1 MKKGILQRASKHPN
15 LFEDEKVVIVKDCV
29 VSIDR
34 NSVDSYRNSKELE
47 ASLAIQKQLPTP
59 IVKKNESMI
68 AIRRDYTPKLLLT
81 PPCKETFY
89 EYLGISKPTSPTSDF
104 EDTATPSSNKRT
116 SIRVNCRETMLY
128 QNKRENNDLPVIVQV
143 AKIKKLTD
151 NTVNAPIIQ
160 YKSSMTPSTS
170 KSGNETPKKSCMER
184 IDYLKTPPG
193 IKNELTNNLSTNA
206 HGNGKQILY
215 EKKILCESSGT
226 APVRTKP
233 FVILKKCHP
242 QAQQDHTITSYTS
255 VKPSTSSEKS
265 PLKTSETLTISKSP
279 ETNREIANISK
290 VKDTTSSIIANEN
303 SQNIN
308 KINNKINIIFKL
320 NDKSKNSL
328 RKNLIMRRRGQKAL
342 SKKIRKSTRDTKT
355 SDTSSSSSC
364 SNLNTEHSLIDV
376 KSFCSV
382 ETQTGLKEEIKLE
395 VEEEKEDVILTRSI
409 SAITDNNPL
418 QANEPT
424 EHIYFENNILVTLQQ
439 STISFFQF
447 DNLSFLLKKGV
458 ADFKLL
464 DVFKR
469 KLHDTEVDVE
479 NKCQRIC
486 YSELNSYPIYVEMRA
501 KQKQL
506 EDPIQCPIVFLY
518 CNIYYMDHRQALR
531 HSSVH
536 LDTVKSLICDITYTT
551 IPNSSYFVISWQE
564 QQNESKNFSGLCK
577 YNLTPNLDLAKLA
590 SIRQFPQL
598 NYQIKHMSCIKDS
611 KLVTIGNT
619 EISLFNYI
627 SGDLLISV
635 DLHKD
640 YGINLTTFAFREN
653 YLFMVRLADTEIT
666 NEKQVNVFCFN
677 KFDGNTFKVI
687 HSATVELGAI
697 ERVVSTTT
705 TSTNHLLTTFNNG
718 SVMSIS
724 LDNFQEIHTKLSIN
738 EDRIFSADNRLIT
751 VHGRNVELSNFIDFF
766 IHS

>member
-1 MKKGILQRASKHPN
+1 
-15 LFEDEKVVIVKDCV
+15 
-29 VSIDR
+29 
-34 NSVDSYRNSKELE
+34 
-47 ASLAIQKQLPTP
+47 
-59 IVKKNESMI
+59 MI
-68 AIRRDYTPKLLLT
+68 AIRRDYTPKLLLS

-89 EYLGISKPTSPTSDF
+89 EYLGITKPTSPTSDF
-104 EDTATPSSNKRT
+104 EDTAITSSATKRT
-116 SIRVNCRETMLY
+116 SIRVNCNEMTII
-128 QNKRENNDLPVIVQV
+128 QNKREKNDLPVIVQV

-151 NTVNAPIIQ
+151 NVVNAPIIQ
-160 YKSSMTPSTS
+160 YKSSMIPSTS
-170 KSGNETPKKSCMER
+170 KSGNETPKSCMER
-184 IDYLKTPPG
+184 IDYLKSPPS
-193 IKNELTNNLSTNA
+193 IKNELLSNNSSPNA
-206 HGNGKQILY
+206 IGNGKPILY
-215 EKKILCESSGT
+215 EKKILCESSGIVH
-226 APVRTKP
+226 VRAKQL
-233 FVILKKCHP
+233 VILQKYHP
-242 QAQQDHTITSYTS
+242 EAKQDHSITSYTS
-255 VKPSTSSEKS
+255 VKPSTSSKSSEKPQTPS
-265 PLKTSETLTISKSP
+265 KTLTHRKSP
-279 ETNREIANISK
+279 ETKRVIANISK
-290 VKDTTSSIIANEN
+290 VKDSTSSMIANEN

-342 SKKIRKSTRDTKT
+342 SKKIRKSARDTKT
-355 SDTSSSSSC
+355 SDTSSSSISSSC
-364 SNLNTEHSLIDV
+364 SNINTEHSLIDV
-376 KSFCSV
+376 KSFRSV
-382 ETQTGLKEEIKLE
+382 ETQTGLKEEIKRE
-395 VEEEKEDVILTRSI
+395 VEEEKVDVTLTRAI
-409 SAITDNNPL
+409 CAITDNNPL

-447 DNLSFLLKKGV
+447 DNLSFMLKKGV

-486 YSELNSYPIYVEMRA
+486 FSDLNPYPIYVEMRA

-598 NYQIKHMSCIKDS
+598 NYQIKHMSCIKG
-611 KLVTIGNT
+611 KG
-619 EISLFNYI
+619 
-627 SGDLLISV
+627 
-635 DLHKD
+635 
-640 YGINLTTFAFREN
+640 
-653 YLFMVRLADTEIT
+653 
-666 NEKQVNVFCFN
+666 
-677 KFDGNTFKVI
+677 
-687 HSATVELGAI
+687 
-697 ERVVSTTT
+697 
-705 TSTNHLLTTFNNG
+705 
-718 SVMSIS
+718 
-724 LDNFQEIHTKLSIN
+724 
-738 EDRIFSADNRLIT
+738 
-751 VHGRNVELSNFIDFF
+751 
-766 IHS
+766 

>member
-1 MKKGILQRASKHPN
+1 
-15 LFEDEKVVIVKDCV
+15 
-29 VSIDR
+29 
-34 NSVDSYRNSKELE
+34 
-47 ASLAIQKQLPTP
+47 
-59 IVKKNESMI
+59 MI
-68 AIRRDYTPKLLLT
+68 SIRRDYTPKLSS
-81 PPCKETFY
+81 PPCKDTFY

-104 EDTATPSSNKRT
+104 EDTAIPSTNKR
-116 SIRVNCRETMLY
+116 SPIKSNCREMMIY
-128 QNKRENNDLPVIVQV
+128 KNKRENNDLPVIEQV

-151 NTVNAPIIQ
+151 NVVNAPIIQ
-160 YKSSMTPSTS
+160 YRSSMTPSTS

-184 IDYLKTPPG
+184 IDYLKSPTS
-193 IKNELTNNLSTNA
+193 IKNELITQNLSPNA
-206 HGNGKQILY
+206 VGNAKTVLY

-226 APVRTKP
+226 TPVRTKP

-242 QAQQDHTITSYTS
+242 EVEQEHSITSYTS

-265 PLKTSETLTISKSP
+265 PSSETLTNSKSS
-279 ETNREIANISK
+279 ETKRVIANISK
-290 VKDTTSSIIANEN
+290 IKDTTSSIIANEN

-342 SKKIRKSTRDTKT
+342 SKKIRKSTKDTKT

-382 ETQTGLKEEIKLE
+382 ETQTGLKEEIKWE
-395 VEEEKEDVILTRSI
+395 IDDEKEDVTLTRST
-409 SAITDNNPL
+409 SAITENNPL

-536 LDTVKSLICDITYTT
+536 LDTVKRYCDNSRSLTIDLIFDSLYFSLICDITYTT
-551 IPNSSYFVISWQE
+551 IPNTSYFVISWQE

-598 NYQIKHMSCIKDS
+598 NYQIKHMSCIKG
-611 KLVTIGNT
+611 KN
-619 EISLFNYI
+619 
-627 SGDLLISV
+627 
-635 DLHKD
+635 
-640 YGINLTTFAFREN
+640 
-653 YLFMVRLADTEIT
+653 
-666 NEKQVNVFCFN
+666 
-677 KFDGNTFKVI
+677 
-687 HSATVELGAI
+687 
-697 ERVVSTTT
+697 
-705 TSTNHLLTTFNNG
+705 
-718 SVMSIS
+718 
-724 LDNFQEIHTKLSIN
+724 
-738 EDRIFSADNRLIT
+738 
-751 VHGRNVELSNFIDFF
+751 
-766 IHS
+766 

>member
-1 MKKGILQRASKHPN
+1 
-15 LFEDEKVVIVKDCV
+15 
-29 VSIDR
+29 
-34 NSVDSYRNSKELE
+34 
-47 ASLAIQKQLPTP
+47 
-59 IVKKNESMI
+59 MI
-68 AIRRDYTPKLLLT
+68 AIRRDYTPKLLI
-81 PPCKETFY
+81 PPCKDTFY
-89 EYLGISKPTSPTSDF
+89 EYLGIAKPTSPTSDF
-104 EDTATPSSNKRT
+104 DDTAIPSSNKRT
-116 SIRVNCRETMLY
+116 SIRVNCREMMVY
-128 QNKRENNDLPVIVQV
+128 QNKRETNDLPVIVQV

-151 NTVNAPIIQ
+151 NIVNAPIIQ

-184 IDYLKTPPG
+184 IDYLKSPSS
-193 IKNELTNNLSTNA
+193 IKNELLTNSSPNA
-206 HGNGKQILY
+206 LGNAKAILY

-242 QAQQDHTITSYTS
+242 EAEQDHSETSYTS

-265 PLKTSETLTISKSP
+265 PSTETLINSKSP
-279 ETNREIANISK
+279 ETKRVIANISK

-342 SKKIRKSTRDTKT
+342 SKKIRKSTRDTKA

-364 SNLNTEHSLIDV
+364 SNLNTEHNLIDV

-382 ETQTGLKEEIKLE
+382 ETQTGLEKEIKLE
-395 VEEEKEDVILTRSI
+395 VEDEKEDVILTRSI

-536 LDTVKSLICDITYTT
+536 LDTVK
-551 IPNSSYFVISWQE
+551 
-564 QQNESKNFSGLCK
+564 
-577 YNLTPNLDLAKLA
+577 
-590 SIRQFPQL
+590 R
-598 NYQIKHMSCIKDS
+598 
-611 KLVTIGNT
+611 
-619 EISLFNYI
+619 
-627 SGDLLISV
+627 
-635 DLHKD
+635 
-640 YGINLTTFAFREN
+640 
-653 YLFMVRLADTEIT
+653 
-666 NEKQVNVFCFN
+666 
-677 KFDGNTFKVI
+677 
-687 HSATVELGAI
+687 
-697 ERVVSTTT
+697 
-705 TSTNHLLTTFNNG
+705 
-718 SVMSIS
+718 
-724 LDNFQEIHTKLSIN
+724 
-738 EDRIFSADNRLIT
+738 
-751 VHGRNVELSNFIDFF
+751 
-766 IHS
+766 

>member
-29 VSIDR
+29 SSIER
-34 NSVDSYRNSKELE
+34 NAVDSYRSSKELE
-47 ASLAIQKQLPTP
+47 ASFGLQKQLPIP

-68 AIRRDYTPKLLLT
+68 AIRRDYTPKLLA

-89 EYLGISKPTSPTSDF
+89 EYLGIKKPTSPTSDF
-104 EDTATPSSNKRT
+104 DDTAIHSANKQRS
-116 SIRVNCRETMLY
+116 SIRVKGSDLTLNQKKRETY
-128 QNKRENNDLPVIVQV
+128 DLPVTVQV

-151 NTVNAPIIQ
+151 NVVNAPIIQ
-160 YKSSMTPSTS
+160 YKSSMTHSTS
-170 KSGNETPKKSCMER
+170 KSGIEIPKKSCMER
-184 IDYLKTPPG
+184 IDYLKSPSS
-193 IKNELTNNLSTNA
+193 IKNELLTYNSSPNA
-206 HGNGKQILY
+206 EGNSKIILY

-226 APVRTKP
+226 APVRSKP

-242 QAQQDHTITSYTS
+242 EAKQDNTITSYTS
-255 VKPSTSSEKS
+255 VKPSTSSSRSEKPS
-265 PLKTSETLTISKSP
+265 TDTKSP
-279 ETNREIANISK
+279 ETKRVIANISK
-290 VKDTTSSIIANEN
+290 VKDSSSSSSIIANEN

-328 RKNLIMRRRGQKAL
+328 RKNLIMRRRGQKGL
-342 SKKIRKSTRDTKT
+342 SKKIKKSTRDTK
-355 SDTSSSSSC
+355 SDNSSSSSF
-364 SNLNTEHSLIDV
+364 SNMNTEHSLIDV
-376 KSFCSV
+376 KSFRSV
-382 ETQTGLKEEIKLE
+382 ETQTFKEIKWE
-395 VEEEKEDVILTRSI
+395 VEEENEVPSSKAFSVISK
-409 SAITDNNPL
+409 NNPL
-418 QANEPT
+418 QANEET
-424 EHIYFENNILVTLQQ
+424 EHVYFENNILVTLQQ

-469 KLHDTEVDVE
+469 KLHDTEVNVE

-486 YSELNSYPIYVEMRA
+486 YSELNPYPIYVEMRA

-551 IPNSSYFVISWQE
+551 IPNSSYFIISWQE
-564 QQNESKNFSGLCK
+564 QQNESNNFSGLCK

-619 EISLFNYI
+619 EISLFNYV

-653 YLFMVRLADTEIT
+653 YLFMVRLAETDNI
-666 NEKQVNVFCFN
+666 NKKQINVFCFN
-677 KFDGNTFKVI
+677 KFDGNTFKII
-687 HSATVELGAI
+687 HSTIVELGSI
-697 ERVVSTTT
+697 ERVVSKTT

-724 LDNFQEIHTKLSIN
+724 LDNFQEIHTKLSSN
-738 EDRIFSADNRLIT
+738 EDRIFSADNRFIT
-751 VHGRNVELSNFIDFF
+751 VHGCNVELNNFIDFF